1 MEDKKK
7 RVIIAMPAY
16 NAGRTLEATVR
27 ALPVQYDEILL
38 CDDGSN
44 DDTFLRSERLGIT
57 TVKHKKNRGYGANQ
71 KTLYAL
77 AMQKEAEIIVMVH
90 PDNQYST
97 ERLSEMI
104 AMIRDD
110 SADLVIGSRMKTA
123 LENNMPWW
131 KYVGNRFLS
140 GLQNFIFQSSLS
152 EFHSG
157 LRVYNAR
164 ILNFMPLHTFS
175 DDFVFDA
182 EVIAWCVAN
191 NYRIRE
197 VPAEC
202 YYNSSVSS
210 VNFRRSV
217 KYGFATLRTLG
228 RYIRGVYSRES
239 KIDQTNIWRV

>member
-1 MEDKKK
+1 MEISDENK
-7 RVIIAMPAY
+7 RIIVVMPAY
-16 NAGRTLEATVR
+16 NAEQTVEQTLR
-27 ALPVQYDEILL
+27 SLPSVYGEVLL

-44 DDTFLRSERLGIT
+44 DDTVKRSAGLGIA
-57 TVKHKKNRGYGANQ
+57 TVRHEKNKGYGANQ
-71 KTLYAL
+71 KTLYSL
-77 AMQKEAEIIVMVH
+77 AREKDIDIIVMVH

-97 ERLSEMI
+97 ERLPEMI
-104 AMIRDD
+104 AMIRND
-110 SADLVIGSRMKTA
+110 SADLVIGSRMTTA

-131 KYVGNRFLS
+131 KYLGNRFLTTA
-140 GLQNFIFQSSLS
+140 QNVVFGTHLS

-164 ILNFMPLHTFS
+164 IFDSMPLRTFS

-182 EVIAWCVAN
+182 EVVAWCLAN
-191 NYRIRE
+191 KYRIRE

-217 KYGFATLRTLG
+217 EYGLATLRTLV
-228 RYIRGVYSRES
+228 RFVHGVYLNNS
-239 KIDQTNIWRV
+239 K